1 MRRMFESPWP
11 AATLG
16 LALTLVIVALPVA
29 YQFDATSAFAVAMR
43 ALHVLAAMVWAG
55 LIVFVNFV
63 QMAALKAVSDA
74 DRPLIVRHIAGPA
87 ARVFTAA
94 AHATLATG
102 AIMLLPLGAAVHHR
116 IVLLLAVAGGI
127 AMWVIVQ
134 FVLGPNIARITG
146 KMAASEA
153 EKAAARVAVA
163 TWARINLVLV
173 IPVSVA
179 MLVAAHAG
187 M

>member
-1 MRRMFESPWP
+1 MRSMLDNPWR
-11 AATLG
+11 ASMLG
-16 LALTLVIVALPVA
+16 GALAMVVLALTGGGAVE
-29 YQFDATSAFAVAMR
+29 TSTAVGMAMR
-43 ALHVLAAMVWAG
+43 VPHVLAAMVWAG

-63 QMAALKAVSDA
+63 QLAALKAVSDA
-74 DRPLIVRHIAGPA
+74 ERPLIVRHIAAPA
-87 ARVFTAA
+87 ARLFTAA
-94 AHATLATG
+94 AHATLVTG
-102 AIMLLPLGAAVHHR
+102 AIMLVPLGAAVHHR

-173 IPVSVA
+173 VPVSVA